1 MSHDVPKKA
10 PSQSANDAHRAM
22 RFLALKAAIFILVPL
37 VAAVLAVLVL
47 LK

>member
-1 MSHDVPKKA
+1 MPANQPTDANSGRGEDAIKA
-10 PSQSANDAHRAM
+10 I

-37 VAAVLAVLVL
+37 AAAVAAVVVL

>member
-1 MSHDVPKKA
+1 MSHPA
-10 PSQSANDAHRAM
+10 QHGPRNNEDAAKAM

-37 VAAVLAVLVL
+37 AAAAIAVVVL

>member
-1 MSHDVPKKA
+1 MSERPASKPTD
-10 PSQSANDAHRAM
+10 SDAARAV

-37 VAAVLAVLVL
+37 LAAVVAVVVL